1 VAARTQAVERLKECF
16 ARLPGIGPKT
26 SERLTYH
33 LLSADEREATELA
46 DAIRAARASTKV
58 CRTCFS
64 LDEVDPCSVCSDESR
79 DRTVVMVVEHP
90 REVAAFEQAGYR
102 GLYHVLQGKVSS
114 LEDIGPE
121 DLTVSQLL
129 RRLRG
134 SAIQEVCLATNPD
147 LEGEATARML
157 HERLRELDVKV
168 TRLAR
173 GLPAGATIQQV
184 SQSILADAM
193 EGRRPLA

>member
-1 VAARTQAVERLKECF
+1 MRSQAVERLKECF

-33 LLSADEREATELA
+33 LLAADEREATELA
-46 DAIRAARASTKV
+46 EAIQQAREATKV
-58 CRTCFS
+58 CSTCFN
-64 LDEVDPCSVCSDESR
+64 LDEMDPCSVCSDEGR
-79 DRTVVMVVEHP
+79 NRTLLMVVEHP
-90 REVAAFEQAGYR
+90 QEVASFEQAGYQ

-114 LEDIGPE
+114 LEEICPE
-121 DLTVSQLL
+121 DLTVAALL

-134 SAIQEVCLATNPD
+134 SEVSEVCLATNPD
-147 LEGEATARML
+147 LEGEATARMI
-157 HERLRELDVKV
+157 HEQLQQLAVKV

-173 GLPAGATIQQV
+173 GIPAGATIQQV

-193 EGRRPLA
+193 EGRRPLS